1 MELVKPDPLI
11 IDGRPRYTL
20 TSYDPVSVEVRVSTV
35 TEHDVDNAMQLAI
48 IQEGGG
54 PERLNDDAWIREK
67 FDGVHGAAQLR
78 EMVRRELEALNV
90 RMTEQQK
97 VMACVNALAER
108 LVQRVPDEAVAQSR
122 QIVEQAF
129 HMTLEE
135 QGMDVDAF
143 MRQSGMTSSDV
154 DAMLDERAQMYAEQD
169 AVVSAWA
176 DARGVEVGDAEVSQ
190 LLGIPNDPSAPN
202 FERAR
207 AAARQM
213 KATEMIVAECECTYQ
228 HVAPEPPSGHPHLKL
243 V

>member
-20 TSYDPVSVEVRVSTV
+20 TSCDPVSIEVRVSTV

-54 PERLNDDAWIREK
+54 PERLYDDAWIREK
-67 FDGVHGAAQLR
+67 FEGVRGAGQLR
-78 EMVRRELEALNV
+78 EMVRRELEALNAHL
-90 RMTEQQK
+90 TEQQK
-97 VMACVNALAER
+97 VTACVNALAER

-122 QIVEQAF
+122 QIVEKAF
-129 HMTLEE
+129 RMSMEE
-135 QGMDVDAF
+135 QGMDVDTF
-143 MRQSGMTSSDV
+143 MRMRGMTSADV
-154 DAMLDERAQMYAEQD
+154 DAMLDEQAQMYALQD

-176 DARGVEVGDAEVSQ
+176 DARGVEVSDAEMSR
-190 LLGIPNDPSAPN
+190 LLGVSDDPSAPN

-213 KATEMIVAECECTYQ
+213 KATEMIVTECKCTYQ